1 VSDTASLTGLT
12 SPEVA
17 QRVAEGRVNVAPDT
31 PGRTLGEI
39 VRANVFTPVNAIIGA
54 LFVVILVARQPGD
67 ALFMGVIISNTAIGI
82 VQELR
87 TRSELNRLEVLNAP
101 HARVVRDG
109 AEHEVTVAEVVA
121 DDVLRLGPGD
131 QVVVDGEVLAEQGLE
146 LDESLLTGESEPV
159 SKQPGDEVLSG
170 SFVVVGSG
178 WVRATRV
185 GGDAYA
191 AKLAEQARVFT
202 LVNSE
207 LRSGINLVLRRLVII
222 IPPVAL
228 LLLWRLL
235 LEEDDWREA
244 LRGTV
249 AASVAMVPDGLV
261 LLTSIAFMSGILAL
275 ARRNALA
282 KELATVELL
291 ARVDVLCL
299 DKTGTITTGEISYA
313 DAVAVGDVDE
323 AELAEALGAVAHAD
337 PDPNPTLV
345 AIASRHAEPDGWTVV
360 DAMPFSSARKWA
372 STTFADRGCWYLGA
386 PEILLAA
393 TGGDTAPVRQQV
405 DTAAHAGHRVLLLAR
420 SATPGQD
427 ETLPADLAPAGVVL
441 LEDDIRPDAREILEY
456 FAEQGVTLKVISG
469 DNPATVAAV
478 AQRAGVAGA
487 DTGYDARQLP
497 EDAEALAEVLDANAV
512 FGRVQPHQK
521 QAMVGALQARGH
533 VVAMTGDGV
542 NDVLAL
548 KSADMGIA
556 MGAGSAASRAVAQLT
571 LLDNRFSTLPRVLAE
586 GRRVINNIERVAN
599 LFVTK
604 ATYAVLLAALTGI
617 LGVSYPFLPR
627 QLTLIG
633 TFSIG
638 VPGFF
643 LALEANSRRSRP
655 GFIARVLRFSIPAG
669 IVAGSVA
676 FITYYVLYHADSV
689 TLDQART
696 GATFVLLGLGLVV
709 LAQLTSPIK
718 PWKIL
723 LVVMMGVF
731 FVATLSIDLLR
742 DYFEIDPPPAEWW
755 TLIVAAW
762 LVGAGALIFGPRLVP
777 RWGAGVAE
785 HR

>member
-1 VSDTASLTGLT
+1 VTDTTSLTGLT
-12 SPEVA
+12 SAEVA
-17 QRVAEGRVNVAPDT
+17 QRVAEGRVNVPPET

-67 ALFMGVIISNTAIGI
+67 ALFLGVIIANTAIGI

-87 TRSELNRLEVLNAP
+87 TRNELSRLEVLNAP
-101 HARVVRDG
+101 HARVIRDG
-109 AEHEVTVAEVVA
+109 VEHEVSVEEVVA

-146 LDESLLTGESEPV
+146 LDESLLTGEAEPV
-159 SKQPGDEVLSG
+159 AKDTGDEVLSG
-170 SFVVVGSG
+170 SFVAVGSG
-178 WVRATRV
+178 WVRATRI
-185 GGDAYA
+185 GGEAYA
-191 AKLAEQARVFT
+191 ARLAEEARAFV
-202 LVNSE
+202 LVKSE
-207 LRSGINLVLRRLVII
+207 LRDGINLVLRRLVFI

-313 DAVAVGDVDE
+313 DAVPVGDLDE
-323 AELAEALGAVAHAD
+323 AGLAEALGAVAQAD

-345 AIASRHAEPDGWTVV
+345 AIASHHPGPDGWTVV
-360 DAMPFSSARKWA
+360 EAVPFSSARKWA
-372 STTFADRGCWYLGA
+372 ATTFADRGCWYLGA
-386 PEILLAA
+386 PEILLSAA
-393 TGGDTAPVRQQV
+393 AGDTTPVRERV
-405 DTAAHAGHRVLLLAR
+405 DSAASAGHRVLLLAR

-427 ETLPADLAPAGVVL
+427 ETLPADLEPVGVIL
-441 LEDDIRPDAREILEY
+441 LEDEIRPDAREILEY
-456 FAEQGVTLKVISG
+456 FTEQGVTLKVISG
-469 DNPATVAAV
+469 DNPVTVAAV
-478 AQRAGVAGA
+478 AQRAGVTGA
-487 DTGYDARQLP
+487 DSGYDARQLP
-497 EDAEALAEVLDANAV
+497 EDRDALAEVLDANSV

-556 MGAGSAASRAVAQLT
+556 MGTGSAASRAVAQLT
-571 LLDNRFSTLPRVLAE
+571 LLDNRFATLPRVLAE
-586 GRRVINNIERVAN
+586 GRRVMNNIERVAN

-643 LALEANSRRSRP
+643 LALEANTRRSRP
-655 GFIARVLRFSIPAG
+655 GFIGRVLQFSIPAG
-669 IVAGSVA
+669 IVNGSIA
-676 FITYYVLYHADSV
+676 FTTYYILYQADSV
-689 TLDQART
+689 SLDQART
-696 GATFVLLGLGLVV
+696 SATFVLLGLGLVV
-709 LAQLTSPIK
+709 LAQLTRPIK

-731 FVATLSIDLLR
+731 FVATLSIPLLR
-742 DYFEIDPPPAEWW
+742 EYFEIDPPPAKWW

-762 LVGAGALIFGPRLVP
+762 LTGAATLIFGPRLVP